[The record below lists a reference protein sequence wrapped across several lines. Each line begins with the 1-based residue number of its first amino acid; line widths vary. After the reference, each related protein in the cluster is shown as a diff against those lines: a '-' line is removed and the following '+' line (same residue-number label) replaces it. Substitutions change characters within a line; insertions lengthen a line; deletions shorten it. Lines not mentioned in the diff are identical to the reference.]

1 MPVKEASWTG
11 EVEVGVEPTFIYIFL
26 HPYHDDRLLKSKHV
40 IRARVTGK
48 VTPIPM
54 HKDLPVTPTSIRIE
68 YLGKSGSYKKIFED
82 TFTKESKEFDTD
94 ITLDFS
100 GFGVNVLKATTWHGP
115 SGWIDVP
122 LKAFKL
128 EIKIWV
134 SYEV

>member
-26 HPYHDDRLLKSKHV
+26 HPYHGDRLLKSKHV

-48 VTPIPM
+48 ITPVLL
-54 HKDLPVTPTSIRIE
+54 HEELPVTPTTVTIE
-68 YLGKSGSYKKIFED
+68 YLCRDGSYKKVYED
-82 TFTKESKEFDTD
+82 TFEKEGKEFDTD

-100 GFGVNVLKATTWHGP
+100 GFGVNVLKVTTWYP
-115 SGWIDVP
+115 P
-122 LKAFKL
+122 LGGLEMPPAAFKIEL
-128 EIKIWV
+128 KMWV